1 VGSSQAGRTRE
12 GAGGTAR
19 GGPASPTPLQVSTSL
34 ECSTSLLLSEV
45 DVERALRRISHEIVE
60 ANHGCDSVVIVGIE
74 HGGVP
79 LAVRVGAVLSEIT
92 ETTLPVLRLDVSGF
106 RDDRAHALRRGLG
119 EPSSELTDK
128 TVVLFDDVLC
138 TGRTVRA
145 ALDALSR
152 RGRPAAVQLGVL
164 VDRGHRELPIR
175 ADFVG
180 KNLPTRSD
188 EIVVASLAGVSLVRA
203 RRDEI

>member
-1 VGSSQAGRTRE
+1 MGSSQAGRTR
-12 GAGGTAR
+12 GGPGGTSLGAPAR
-19 GGPASPTPLQVSTSL
+19 SPALQG
-34 ECSTSLLLSEV
+34 STSLLLSEV

-74 HGGVP
+74 RGGVP
-79 LAVRVGAVLSEIT
+79 LATRVGALLSEIT
-92 ETTLPVLRLDVSGF
+92 RTTLAVFCLDVSAF
-106 RDDRAHALRRGLG
+106 RDDRHRAREQG
-119 EPSSELTDK
+119 PSEACSELTDK
-128 TVVLFDDVLC
+128 IVVLFDDVLC